1 MTGNLRSTSALA
13 LLRDNAPFRAL
24 WLSRSVSFIG
34 GSLEMIALLHFM
46 AGEASSGVAVAL
58 LPLVGDS
65 APTRLSPFF
74 SALSDRLDRKRL
86 MIASELTQGAVITVI
101 ALIDIRHRPCLCRA
115 AHNLRRNLPASFP
128 QLCDYPCLNRS
139 PGKRQCCIEIWHT
152 RLRSHWAIAWG
163 GNPAVRWR
171 VRDAPGRRSDFPDLG
186 TSAAVASG
194 ALGTAGG

>member
-86 MIASELTQGAVITVI
+86 MIASELT
-101 ALIDIRHRPCLCRA
+101 
-115 AHNLRRNLPASFP
+115 
-128 QLCDYPCLNRS
+128 
-139 PGKRQCCIEIWHT
+139 
-152 RLRSHWAIAWG
+152 
-163 GNPAVRWR
+163 
-171 VRDAPGRRSDFPDLG
+171 
-186 TSAAVASG
+186 
-194 ALGTAGG
+194 